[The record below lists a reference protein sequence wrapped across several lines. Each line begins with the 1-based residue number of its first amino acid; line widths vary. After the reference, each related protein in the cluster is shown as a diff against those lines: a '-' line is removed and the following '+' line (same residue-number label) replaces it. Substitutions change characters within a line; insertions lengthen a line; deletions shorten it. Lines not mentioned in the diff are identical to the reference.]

1 MFHKSMA
8 LQMIIFFQLL
18 AVCVIL
24 AMGIYTINCD
34 FPIQRHSASRFRS
47 VSGSDRCVCDE
58 AAWCSSRDHIATDR

>member
-8 LQMIIFFQLL
+8 LADDYFFSVACSMRHFGDGHLRDNQ
-18 AVCVIL
+18 
-24 AMGIYTINCD
+24 D